1 MRLSDMR
8 AMRFVLGFVGAMLS
22 AVPVAVQA
30 QAAPTTPPT
39 SVATPATPATPAAP
53 APAPATPATPS
64 NAPASAPAPKAATPA
79 PAPAV
84 PAPAAP
90 TPAAAAPA
98 VPAASPSAEAQPAV
112 PAAGS
117 AAPSPATAP
126 AAGAVEPTAPTEA
139 QPTAAAPAT
148 PTVKEAPPRI
158 TYTPPAANEQ
168 GAGHEAA
175 EEIEPADERAR
186 DLYLRLGLGMG
197 FPFGSDV
204 ADEYQNR
211 NQAEL
216 SFSGLGV
223 ALDWMGGIAVMP
235 SLALGL
241 GATTD
246 TFTSGTVTN
255 DAKEERKLEHSLYF
269 AVIGGFVDFYFMPPA
284 GFHMQALL
292 GLSHISRADDLGR
305 NTGNGFGIVLGAGY
319 DLAVGQRWNVG
330 VLARVAVSS
339 FSMDAI
345 GNEKLSPVLY
355 EPTLVWTAT
364 FRPES

>member
-1 MRLSDMR
+1 
-8 AMRFVLGFVGAMLS
+8 
-22 AVPVAVQA
+22 
-30 QAAPTTPPT
+30 
-39 SVATPATPATPAAP
+39 
-53 APAPATPATPS
+53 
-64 NAPASAPAPKAATPA
+64 
-79 PAPAV
+79 
-84 PAPAAP
+84 
-90 TPAAAAPA
+90 
-98 VPAASPSAEAQPAV
+98 VPAATPSAEAPTAV
-112 PAAGS
+112 PATGA
-117 AAPSPATAP
+117 AAPSPTTAP
-126 AAGAVEPTAPTEA
+126 AAGAAESPAAGEA

-148 PTVKEAPPRI
+148 PTAAEAPPRV
-158 TYTPPAANEQ
+158 TYTPPAASEH

-175 EEIEPADERAR
+175 EEIEPVEERAR
-186 DLYLRLGLGMG
+186 DLYLRLGLGLG

-223 ALDWMGGIAVMP
+223 ALDWMGGMAVLP

-255 DAKEERKLEHSLYF
+255 DLKEERKLAHSLYF

-305 NTGNGFGIVLGAGY
+305 NTGNGFGVVLGAGY
-319 DLAVGQRWNVG
+319 DLAVGQRWNIG

-345 GNEKLSPVLY
+345 GNEKLSPVIY

-364 FRPES
+364 FRPEN